1 MKPNKIMKKLMIIT
15 LSIVLMSA
23 CSSEKSV
30 EERYVYEGEK
40 IVDVETG
47 DEYMMEEEGKITVVH
62 TDGSMEKLAI
72 DETPFYETALSEEFI
87 ESLEANY
94 AERKQALL
102 EEKKKLLKENRRS
115 RYAEI
120 SDEELLSQFQ
130 QAHKDGLDMGRQMDM
145 IAELIER
152 GTVTEDQAPELLEI
166 EPELINFDI
175 DIEKPGEKDN

>member
-1 MKPNKIMKKLMIIT
+1 MKKLMIIT
-15 LSIVLMSA
+15 MSIVLLGA
-23 CSSEKSV
+23 CSGEKSA

-47 DEYMMEEEGKITVVH
+47 DEYLMEEEGKITVIH
-62 TDGSMEKLAI
+62 TDGSKEKLAI

-87 ESLEANY
+87 SSLESNY
-94 AERKQALL
+94 AARKQEIL
-102 EEKKKLLKENRRS
+102 EKKKEMLKENRRS

-120 SDEELLSQFQ
+120 SDEDLLEKFQ

-152 GTVTEDQAPELLEI
+152 GAVAKDKAPELLEV

-175 DIEKPGEKDN
+175 DIENPGEKNN